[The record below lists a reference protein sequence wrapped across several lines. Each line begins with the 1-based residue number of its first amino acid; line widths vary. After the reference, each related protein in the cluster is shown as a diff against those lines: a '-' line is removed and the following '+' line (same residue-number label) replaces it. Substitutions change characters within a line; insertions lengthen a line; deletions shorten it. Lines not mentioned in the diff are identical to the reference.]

1 MKPSEPVDAVEKYMR
16 RDKPVIISLDGI
28 TYSHRTGEQEL
39 CVLKGI
45 TLDIMRGQS
54 CAIVGNS
61 GSGKSTLLNI
71 LGLLSCPDSGQF
83 HFVGRDMCSVSSDVL
98 ASIRNQEI
106 GFVFQSFNLL
116 SRLTALDNVA
126 LPLSYR
132 GFSRNKARQ
141 HALDHLKQVGLEDRV
156 THLPSELS
164 GGQCQRVA
172 IARALVGNPSLILAD
187 EPTGNLDSQAATE
200 ILDILLALNREQ
212 SVTLIVVTHDIAM
225 ANRFDR
231 KLEIRQGKM
240 HEVAVARDDKHV

>member
-1 MKPSEPVDAVEKYMR
+1 MGQN
-16 RDKPVIISLDGI
+16 KPVIISLHGI
-28 TYSHRTGEQEL
+28 NYSHRTGEQEL
-39 CVLKGI
+39 QVLKDI
-45 TLDIMRGQS
+45 TLDIERGQS
-54 CAIVGNS
+54 CAIVGSS

-71 LGLLSCPDSGQF
+71 LGLLSRPDSGQF
-83 HFVGRDMCSVSSDVL
+83 HFISHDMCSANSDIL

-132 GFSRNKARQ
+132 GISRNAARQ
-141 HALDHLKQVGLEDRV
+141 HALVQLKQVGLEDRV

-187 EPTGNLDSQAATE
+187 EPTGNLDSQTATE
-200 ILDILLALNREQ
+200 ILDILLALNREH

-225 ANRFDR
+225 ANHFDR
-231 KLEIRQGKM
+231 KLEICQGKM
-240 HEVAVARDDKHV
+240 HEVDVARDDKHV

>member
-39 CVLKGI
+39 CVLKDV

-54 CAIVGNS
+54 CAIVGSS

-71 LGLLSCPDSGQF
+71 LGLLSRPDSGEF
-83 HFVGRDMCSVSSDVL
+83 HFVGYDMCSASSDVL

-187 EPTGNLDSQAATE
+187 EPTGNLDSQTATE

-225 ANRFDR
+225 ANHFDR

>member
-1 MKPSEPVDAVEKYMR
+1 M
-16 RDKPVIISLDGI
+16 IISLDGI
-28 TYSHRTGEQEL
+28 NYSHRTGEQEL
-39 CVLKGI
+39 RILKHI
-45 TLDIMRGQS
+45 TLDIERGQS
-54 CAIVGNS
+54 CAIVGTS

-71 LGLLSCPDSGQF
+71 LGLLSRPDSGQF
-83 HFVGRDMCSVSSDVL
+83 HFAGRDIYSANSDIL

-132 GFSRNKARQ
+132 GFSRGKARQ
-141 HALDHLKQVGLEDRV
+141 CALEQLKKVGLENRA

-187 EPTGNLDSQAATE
+187 EPTGNLDRRTATE
-200 ILDILLALNREQ
+200 ILNILLTLNREQ
-212 SVTLIVVTHDIAM
+212 SVTLIVVTHDMAM
-225 ANRFDR
+225 ANHFDR
-231 KLEIRQGKM
+231 KLEIFQGKI
-240 HEVAVARDDKHV
+240 HEVSAARDGKYV

>member
-1 MKPSEPVDAVEKYMR
+1 MR

-28 TYSHRTGEQEL
+28 TYSHQTGEQEL

-54 CAIVGNS
+54 CAIVGSS

-71 LGLLSCPDSGQF
+71 LGLLSRPEAGEF
-83 HFVGRDMCSVSSDVL
+83 HFVGYDMCSVSSDVL

-187 EPTGNLDSQAATE
+187 EPTGNLDSQTATE

>member
-1 MKPSEPVDAVEKYMR
+1 MKSSEPVDAVEKYMR
-16 RDKPVIISLDGI
+16 QDKPVIISLDGI

-39 CVLKGI
+39 CVLKGV
-45 TLDIMRGQS
+45 TLDIVRGQS
-54 CAIVGNS
+54 CAIVGSS

-71 LGLLSCPDSGQF
+71 LGLLSRPDSGQF
-83 HFVGRDMCSVSSDVL
+83 HFVGRDMCSANSDVL

-106 GFVFQSFNLL
+106 GFIFQSFNLL

-132 GFSRNKARQ
+132 GISRTKARQ
-141 HALDHLKQVGLEDRV
+141 YALQQLQKVGLEDRA

-187 EPTGNLDSQAATE
+187 EPTGNLDSQTAAE

-225 ANRFDR
+225 ANHFDR
-231 KLEIRQGKM
+231 KLEIRQGEM
-240 HEVAVARDDKHV
+240 HEVAVAGGDKHA

>member
-1 MKPSEPVDAVEKYMR
+1 MR
-16 RDKPVIISLDGI
+16 RDKPVIIALDGI
-28 TYSHRTGEQEL
+28 TYSHRMGEQEL
-39 CVLKGI
+39 CVLKGV
-45 TLDIMRGQS
+45 TLDIAHGQS
-54 CAIVGNS
+54 CAIVGSS

-71 LGLLSCPDSGQF
+71 LGLLSRPDSGQF
-83 HFVGRDMCSVSSDVL
+83 HFVGRDMCSANSDVL
-98 ASIRNQEI
+98 TSIRNQEI
-106 GFVFQSFNLL
+106 GFIFQSFNLL

-132 GFSRNKARQ
+132 GISRTKARQ
-141 HALDHLKQVGLEDRV
+141 YALQQLQKVGLEDRA

-187 EPTGNLDSQAATE
+187 EPTGNLDSQTAAE
-200 ILDILLALNREQ
+200 ILDILLSLNREQ

-231 KLEIRQGKM
+231 KLEIRQGEM
-240 HEVAVARDDKHV
+240 HEVAVARGDKYA

>member
-1 MKPSEPVDAVEKYMR
+1 MR

-28 TYSHRTGEQEL
+28 TYSHQTGEQEL
-39 CVLKGI
+39 CVLKDV
-45 TLDIMRGQS
+45 TLDIVRGQS
-54 CAIVGNS
+54 CAIVGSS

-83 HFVGRDMCSVSSDVL
+83 HFFGRDMCSASSDVL

-106 GFVFQSFNLL
+106 GFIFQSFNLL

-132 GFSRNKARQ
+132 GISHTKARQ
-141 HALDHLKQVGLEDRV
+141 YALQQLQKVGLEDRA

-187 EPTGNLDSQAATE
+187 EPTGNLDSQTAAE

-225 ANRFDR
+225 ANHFDR
-231 KLEIRQGKM
+231 KLEIRQGEM
-240 HEVAVARDDKHV
+240 HEVAVAGGGKYA